1 MEEINHRLGGLL
13 QKEAIKRRKRE
24 ITMQILFWRVERSTK
39 SSLTAVRINV
49 QRNPEGYIYQWKVAD
64 KKRRLSKRELHEL
77 DMRVAKY
84 VATRNDNPPVRPEH
98 KTYFAHL

>member
-1 MEEINHRLGGLL
+1 
-13 QKEAIKRRKRE
+13 
-24 ITMQILFWRVERSTK
+24 MQILFWRVERSTQ
-39 SSLTAVRINV
+39 SSPTAVRINV

-64 KKRRLSKRELHEL
+64 RKRRLSKRELHEL

-84 VATRNDNPPVRPEH
+84 VATRNDSPPVRPEY

>member
-1 MEEINHRLGGLL
+1 
-13 QKEAIKRRKRE
+13 
-24 ITMQILFWRVERSTK
+24 MQILFWRVELSTK

-64 KKRRLSKRELHEL
+64 RKQRLSKRELHEL

-98 KTYFAHL
+98 KIYFAHL

>member
-1 MEEINHRLGGLL
+1 
-13 QKEAIKRRKRE
+13 
-24 ITMQILFWRVERSTK
+24 MQILFWRVERSTK

-49 QRNPEGYIYQWKVAD
+49 QRNSEGYVYQWKVAD
-64 KKRRLSKRELHEL
+64 RKRRLSKRELHEL

-84 VATRNDNPPVRPEH
+84 VATRNDNPPARPEH